1 MYLKNILPFV
11 FLGEDKSK
19 FYALTV
25 GEGIWFDGDIEVVLV
40 CYFTTHSDFSSY
52 VFQVYNSDGRLLE
65 YRSCDESNM
74 TVDSMLVK
82 ALYYFNIEPHA
93 WRLYPKKCINDTEFL
108 GKDIERYYR
117 ARAAVCDRLYET
129 RVCHKHSRG
138 KTTFGYTRNGLLNT
152 LGWSQE
158 EEDQEITKALID

>member
-93 WRLYPKKCINDTEFL
+93 WRLYPKKCMILHRSHQPPLTVTVQPLTGLSRFDVRQWQPHGDGITANAFTTNL
-108 GKDIERYYR
+108 ACLQRMK
-117 ARAAVCDRLYET
+117 AATV
-129 RVCHKHSRG
+129 S
-138 KTTFGYTRNGLLNT
+138 
-152 LGWSQE
+152 
-158 EEDQEITKALID
+158 